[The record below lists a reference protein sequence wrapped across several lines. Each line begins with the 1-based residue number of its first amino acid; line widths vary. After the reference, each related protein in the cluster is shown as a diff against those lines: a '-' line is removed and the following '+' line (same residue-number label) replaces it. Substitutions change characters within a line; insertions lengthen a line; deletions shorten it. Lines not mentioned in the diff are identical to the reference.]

1 MSLTNKILVLTLVGM
16 MSGGASMAAT
26 SCQDGQS
33 HPDGECRLQF
43 DGSYT
48 TSPRLRMLPSGGST
62 ASDGVRVRCPDGQ
75 YYSGTRCLA
84 LPNGQYTGTP

>member
-1 MSLTNKILVLTLVGM
+1 MSFTYRVCALALVGVL
-16 MSGGASMAAT
+16 GGSATMAAT

-48 TSPRLRMLPSGGST
+48 TSPRLRMLPSGGGT
-62 ASDGVRVRCPDGQ
+62 ASDGARVRCPDGQ
-75 YYSGTRCLA
+75 YYPGTRCFA